1 MPEIDLHTHSTAS
14 DGTYS
19 PKELVE
25 LAIRKGLRALA
36 LTDHD
41 TTAGLNTALNAAR
54 KGGLEF
60 VPGCELSV
68 VYPGTMHIVGLW
80 IPPRAPIL
88 NKALN
93 DLREKRHNRNQIIVD
108 KLASLGIDI
117 TYDEVRELAGEAS
130 VGRPHLARVLV
141 QKQAV
146 DTVQQAFDDF
156 LGPKGQA
163 YVPKEKLTPE
173 KGIELLKKEGAT
185 VILAHPITLD
195 LDKKTLRRELT
206 RLKQVGL
213 DGMEV
218 YYSEHPPK
226 HTEMYRGLCQELD
239 LLPSGG
245 SDFHGAVKPDIHLGI
260 GRGNLDIPYSLL
272 ETMKKR
278 RREQGLP
285 VFDA

>member
-1 MPEIDLHTHSTAS
+1 MPEVDLHSHSTAS

-19 PKELVE
+19 PSELVD
-25 LAIRKGLRALA
+25 LAVQKGLRALA

-41 TTAGLNTALNAAR
+41 TTGGLKEALDAAR
-54 KGGLEF
+54 GTDLELI
-60 VPGCELSV
+60 PGCELSV
-68 VYPGTMHIVGLW
+68 VYSGTMHIVGLW
-80 IPPRAPIL
+80 VSYEAPVL
-88 NKALN
+88 NKALK
-93 DLREKRHNRNQIIVD
+93 DLRDKRHNRNKIIVE

-130 VGRPHLARVLV
+130 VGRPHLARILV

-146 DTVQQAFDDF
+146 DTVQQAFDKY
-156 LGPKGQA
+156 LGPEGRA

-173 KGIELLKKEGAT
+173 RAIELLKEEQAT
-185 VILAHPITLD
+185 VILAHPVTLG
-195 LDKKTLRRELT
+195 LDEKTLRREVS

-218 YYSEHPPK
+218 YYSEHSPELIQTYK
-226 HTEMYRGLCQELD
+226 KICKELD

-245 SDFHGAVKPDIHLGI
+245 SDFHGSVKPDIQLGS
-260 GRGNLDIPYSLL
+260 GRGNLDIPYTLL
-272 ETMKKR
+272 EAIKDK

-285 VFDA
+285 VSHA

>member
-1 MPEIDLHTHSTAS
+1 MPEIDLHSHSTAS

-19 PKELVE
+19 PSELVD
-25 LAIRKGLRALA
+25 LAVKKGLRALA

-41 TTAGLNTALNAAR
+41 TTGGLNEALNAAR
-54 KGGLEF
+54 GTGLELI
-60 VPGCELSV
+60 PGCELSV

-80 IPPRAPIL
+80 VSFEAPVL
-88 NKALN
+88 NKALK
-93 DLREKRHNRNQIIVD
+93 DLRDKRHNRNKIIVE

-130 VGRPHLARVLV
+130 VGRPHLARILV

-146 DTVQQAFDDF
+146 DTVQQAFDKY
-156 LGPKGQA
+156 LGPEGRA

-173 KGIELLKKEGAT
+173 KAIELLKEEQAT
-185 VILAHPITLD
+185 VILAHPVTLG
-195 LDKKTLRRELT
+195 LDEKTLRRELS

-218 YYSEHPPK
+218 YYSEHSPELTQTYK
-226 HTEMYRGLCQELD
+226 KICKELD

-245 SDFHGAVKPDIHLGI
+245 SDFHASVKPDIQLGT
-260 GRGNLDIPYSLL
+260 GRGNLDIPYTLL
-272 ETMKKR
+272 EAIKDK

-285 VFDA
+285 VSHA